1 MFFQKSEVK
10 RVMNRMKRW
19 KYFKSKK
26 FNLFVGT
33 PKISSMDELNVLLKK
48 SMKMEI

>member
-1 MFFQKSEVK
+1 MIRVFKLILSFMFFQKSEVK

-19 KYFKSKK
+19 KYFKSKN

-33 PKISSMDELNVLLKK
+33 PKISSMDGKN
-48 SMKMEI
+48 